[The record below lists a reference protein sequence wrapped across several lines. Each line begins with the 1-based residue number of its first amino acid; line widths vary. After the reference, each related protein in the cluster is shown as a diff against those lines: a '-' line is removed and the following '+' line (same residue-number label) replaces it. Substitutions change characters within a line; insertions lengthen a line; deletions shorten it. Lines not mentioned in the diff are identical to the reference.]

1 MSFVMHICRH
11 GVIKYASKTLSC
23 DYLRETSHEY
33 GSMENYASEM
43 LYSLSMSLISQ
54 HTARLLKGSSLK
66 E

>member
-1 MSFVMHICRH
+1 MSFVTHICRH
-11 GVIKYASKTLSC
+11 GVIKYASC